1 MEVAVPSYWLQLTIA
16 VVIFIKEDKI
26 MTKFEKFIMLLNV
39 SGLVLN
45 VMSATLKYARGT
57 SFVFPLILGIL
68 NILAIVLFVATAK
81 APEETDNNAQ

>member
-81 APEETDNNAQ
+81 TPEETDDNAQ